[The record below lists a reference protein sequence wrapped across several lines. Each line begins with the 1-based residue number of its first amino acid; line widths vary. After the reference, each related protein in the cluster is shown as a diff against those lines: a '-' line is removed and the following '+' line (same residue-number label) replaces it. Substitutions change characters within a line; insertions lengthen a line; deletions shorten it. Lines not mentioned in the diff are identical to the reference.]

1 MTVPTLTP
9 TPRGRTGSRAPAL
22 PGTAGDP
29 EPDPAVVLA
38 AYARQVD
45 ELARLVEDWQTA
57 CAGYARVL
65 GGALGE
71 LHVVL
76 DETATE
82 LTRRTDRP

>member
-1 MTVPTLTP
+1 MTITALTD
-9 TPRGRTGSRAPAL
+9 TAPAAL
-22 PGTAGDP
+22 AVAADEPESGAG
-29 EPDPAVVLA
+29 AVLA

-65 GGALGE
+65 AGALGE

-76 DETATE
+76 DDTATE
-82 LTRRTDRP
+82 LTRRPGRP